1 MMWLAM
7 DTVKTELMPPHPVS
21 LRSTV
26 RTHGWVGLAPWGW
39 DDDACVLWRSDRLSS
54 GRTARIQTTQ
64 PDAGRIGVAVEGDD
78 LSGSDVDEAA
88 GLVRRWLSLN
98 WDPAGA
104 IAAARKADPRAAETI
119 ENGGGR
125 LLRCSTFYEDFVK
138 TVCTIQ
144 IAWSGSRRMV
154 AALVEAGGGL
164 FPAPVRVLE
173 LGEDGLRERGTGF
186 RARSIVEA
194 TETML
199 ERGQIDEAGRA
210 VDGPISYDDLITLWG
225 IRPLRSGP
233 HGSAAAR
240 LQPHTRRL
248 RGHLL
253 LPPPVRHRAGGDR
266 RPLRALGPVPLS
278 RLQADEE
285 RVPEPRQLGIYV
297 TGLVVPYA
305 ASGS

>member
-98 WDPAGA
+98 WDPEGA

-119 ENGGGR
+119 ESGGGR

-225 IRPLRSGP
+225 IG
-233 HGSAAAR
+233 
-240 LQPHTRRL
+240 
-248 RGHLL
+248 
-253 LPPPVRHRAGGDR
+253 
-266 RPLRALGPVPLS
+266 
-278 RLQADEE
+278 
-285 RVPEPRQLGIYV
+285 
-297 TGLVVPYA
+297 PYA
-305 ASGS
+305 AGHMAVLQHDFSRIPVDSDVTSYCRRRYGIGPEEIDAHFEPWGRFRFLGYRLTKNAFLSRDN